1 MKYAFEDLNPF
12 PSKAYLRQRQ
22 SLYLQVIQERLQKRL
37 QLRQFLSSSDS
48 HAQSDQLCD
57 LPIEVIE
64 YLFIIH
70 INIFNL
76 SQVIVFSPFVQGR
89 AYVCAGNQKKGKI
102 AMIQLHEEAV
112 NLNIMDLEV
121 IFGQFLNN
129 YVLFMI
135 LK

>member
-64 YLFIIH
+64 YALFGIYLIYYRSSCSVH
-70 INIFNL
+70 LCRVEPMFVRAIKNGAKLRWSNCTRRL
-76 SQVIVFSPFVQGR
+76 SIW
-89 AYVCAGNQKKGKI
+89 I
-102 AMIQLHEEAV
+102 
-112 NLNIMDLEV
+112 
-121 IFGQFLNN
+121 
-129 YVLFMI
+129 
-135 LK
+135 